1 MRFFSAGFRIWG
13 KSGAEVWKSGQ
24 VRTSRVVRVWLR
36 HAHGV
41 RSVRTKV
48 HVVPHTTAGGAMPYL
63 EGAHEGLV
71 HTHHGTRV
79 IELAAIVR
87 RRKESH
93 QLPPSEELVPVLHD
107 LQDAV
112 RGARNG

>member
-13 KSGAEVWKSGQ
+13 EVGWGGVGAERGQ
-24 VRTSRVVRVWLR
+24 RVVTGVVTRVVT
-36 HAHGV
+36 AAAIATTAV
-41 RSVRTKV
+41 R
-48 HVVPHTTAGGAMPYL
+48 VPHTAAGGAMRYL

-107 LQDAV
+107 LQCTV
-112 RGARNG
+112 RGGKG